1 MKDGGRSCAFS
12 DSRLASRDPCVL
24 ARSRRCGVS
33 IVPAVTVTLS
43 SREAR
48 AGGGGAHRGAFRPK
62 RSILRSTVAQHGR
75 IDASPDEICQS
86 EAGSANSPVVI
97 GRAIIPTTIGGLP
110 RRSAMSLLSLFFV
123 PGAAQAILL
132 TVVPLEALHLLGS
145 ARAVTLLYIGAGLIA
160 VLGRFSIP
168 FLVGSIG
175 RRSVFTLGTLSLA
188 ASSIL
193 FALNDVRFMAC
204 GLVLST
210 FAFAC
215 IEITSQ
221 LYVLD
226 RVPRHS
232 LRHFEPIRIF
242 AIAGPWTVGP
252 WLGVHVSNNVSF
264 VAPFCIAIA
273 AAVILLVIFWSMRL
287 VERFKPS
294 ATVRLSSNPARLV
307 RRFFA
312 QPRLRLAWT
321 LAAARSSW
329 WNLFYIYMPIFAVT
343 SGLGAEVGGIV
354 VSIGSG
360 WIWLVPFWGWVG
372 RSFGLRRLLRAG
384 YAGAG
389 VLSICAALA
398 FGLPWLGVFL
408 LALAALGTETIDGA
422 GNLLF
427 LRAVRV
433 HERPEMTTVFVSF
446 RDVSQLGPPTVC
458 ALLLTVF
465 GLPSVFIAGGS
476 MMLAAAVLTNYIP
489 RRM

>member
-1 MKDGGRSCAFS
+1 M
-12 DSRLASRDPCVL
+12 
-24 ARSRRCGVS
+24 
-33 IVPAVTVTLS
+33 
-43 SREAR
+43 
-48 AGGGGAHRGAFRPK
+48 
-62 RSILRSTVAQHGR
+62 GR
-75 IDASPDEICQS
+75 IDAPPDEACQ
-86 EAGSANSPVVI
+86 AGSGSAHSAAMI
-97 GRAIIPTTIGGLP
+97 GRAIIPATIGTVP
-110 RRSAMSLLSLFFV
+110 RRQAMALLSLFVV
-123 PGAAQAILL
+123 PSAAQAILL

-145 ARAVTLLYIGAGLIA
+145 ARAVTLLYVGAGLIA
-160 VLGRFSIP
+160 VAGRFSIP
-168 FLVGSIG
+168 FLTGSIG

-193 FALNDVRFMAC
+193 FALNGVPFLAC

-215 IEITSQ
+215 LEITSQ

-226 RVPRHS
+226 NVPRQS

-242 AIAGPWTVGP
+242 AIAGPWTIGP
-252 WLGVHVSNNVSF
+252 FLGVHLSNSVSF
-264 VAPFCIAIA
+264 VAPFGIAIA
-273 AAVILLVIFWSMRL
+273 AAVALLVIFWSTRPS
-287 VERFKPS
+287 ERGTPAS
-294 ATVRLSSNPARLV
+294 TARRSPNPARLV

-329 WNLFYIYMPIFAVT
+329 WNLFYIYTPIFAVT
-343 SGLGAEVGGIV
+343 SGLGAEAGGLV

-360 WIWLVPFWGWVG
+360 WIWLVPLWGWAG
-372 RSFGLRRLLRAG
+372 RRFGLRRLLRAG
-384 YAGAG
+384 YAAAG
-389 VLSICAALA
+389 ILSLCAAFA
-398 FGLPWLGVFL
+398 FGLPLLGLSL

-427 LRAVRV
+427 LRAVRA

-446 RDVSQLGPPTVC
+446 RDVSQLGPPAVC

-465 GLPSVFIAGGS
+465 ALPSVFIAGGS
-476 MMLAAAVLTNYIP
+476 MMLAAAILTKYIP

>member
-1 MKDGGRSCAFS
+1 M
-12 DSRLASRDPCVL
+12 
-24 ARSRRCGVS
+24 
-33 IVPAVTVTLS
+33 
-43 SREAR
+43 
-48 AGGGGAHRGAFRPK
+48 
-62 RSILRSTVAQHGR
+62 
-75 IDASPDEICQS
+75 
-86 EAGSANSPVVI
+86 I
-97 GRAIIPTTIGGLP
+97 GRAMLPATIGTVP
-110 RRSAMSLLSLFFV
+110 RRNALVLLSLFFV

-132 TVVPLEALHLLGS
+132 TVVPLEALHLLGA
-145 ARAVTLLYIGAGLIA
+145 ARAVTLLYAGAGTIA
-160 VLGRFSIP
+160 VAGRFSIP
-168 FLVGSIG
+168 FLVGAIG

-188 ASSIL
+188 ASSIF
-193 FALNDVRFMAC
+193 FALNEVPFLAC

-215 IEITSQ
+215 LEITSQ

-226 RVPRHS
+226 MVPRQS

-242 AIAGPWTVGP
+242 AIAAPWTIGP
-252 WLGVHVSNNVSF
+252 WLGVHVSNNVATG
-264 VAPFCIAIA
+264 APFWIAEGA
-273 AAVILLVIFWSMRL
+273 AIILLVIFWSLRPA
-287 VERFKPS
+287 ERRGTAR
-294 ATVRLSSNPARLV
+294 ATARLSSNPARLV
-307 RRFFA
+307 GRFFA

-329 WNLFYIYMPIFAVT
+329 WNLFYIYTPIFAVT
-343 SGLGAEVGGIV
+343 SGLGAEAGGIV

-360 WIWLVPFWGWVG
+360 WIWLVPLWGWAG
-372 RSFGLRRLLRAG
+372 RRFGLRRLLRTG
-384 YAGAG
+384 YAVAG

-398 FGLPWLGVFL
+398 FGLPFLGAFL

-427 LRAVRV
+427 LRAVRA

-446 RDVSQLGPPTVC
+446 RDFSQLGPPSVC

-465 GLPSVFIAGGS
+465 GLPSVFVAGGS

>member
-1 MKDGGRSCAFS
+1 MGG
-12 DSRLASRDPCVL
+12 
-24 ARSRRCGVS
+24 
-33 IVPAVTVTLS
+33 
-43 SREAR
+43 
-48 AGGGGAHRGAFRPK
+48 
-62 RSILRSTVAQHGR
+62 
-75 IDASPDEICQS
+75 IDASPEEACQFEPDS
-86 EAGSANSPVVI
+86 VDQAASV
-97 GRAIIPTTIGGLP
+97 GRAMIPTTIGTLP
-110 RRSAMSLLSLFFV
+110 RRSAVSLLSLFFV
-123 PGAAQAILL
+123 PSAAQAILL
-132 TVVPLEALHLLGS
+132 TVVPLEALQLLGA
-145 ARAVTLLYIGAGLIA
+145 ARAVTLLYVGAGLIA
-160 VLGRFSIP
+160 VVGRFSIP

-193 FALNDVRFMAC
+193 FALNDVPFLAC

-226 RVPRHS
+226 QVPRHS

-264 VAPFCIAIA
+264 VAPFWIAVV
-273 AAVILLVIFWSMRL
+273 AAVILLVIFWSMRPG
-287 VERFKPS
+287 ERGIPS
-294 ATVRLSSNPARLV
+294 ATTRPSRNPARLV

-329 WNLFYIYMPIFAVT
+329 WNLFYIYTPIFAVT

-360 WIWLVPFWGWVG
+360 WIWLVPFWGWAG
-372 RSFGLRRLLRAG
+372 RRFGLRRLLRAG
-384 YAGAG
+384 YAVAG
-389 VLSICAALA
+389 VLSICATLA
-398 FGLPWLGVFL
+398 FGLPLLGAFL

-427 LRAVRV
+427 LRAVRA
-433 HERPEMTTVFVSF
+433 HERAEMTTVFVSF

-476 MMLAAAVLTNYIP
+476 MMLAAAILTKYIP

>member
-1 MKDGGRSCAFS
+1 M
-12 DSRLASRDPCVL
+12 
-24 ARSRRCGVS
+24 
-33 IVPAVTVTLS
+33 
-43 SREAR
+43 
-48 AGGGGAHRGAFRPK
+48 
-62 RSILRSTVAQHGR
+62 
-75 IDASPDEICQS
+75 
-86 EAGSANSPVVI
+86 I
-97 GRAIIPTTIGGLP
+97 GRAIIPATIGTLP
-110 RRSAMSLLSLFFV
+110 RRRAMALLSLFVV

-132 TVVPLEALHLLGS
+132 TVVPLEALHLLGA
-145 ARAVTLLYIGAGLIA
+145 ARTVTLLYVGAGLIA
-160 VLGRFSIP
+160 VAGRFSIP
-168 FLVGSIG
+168 FLVGAIG
-175 RRSVFTLGTLSLA
+175 RRSVFTLGALSLA
-188 ASSIL
+188 GSSIL
-193 FALNDVRFMAC
+193 FALNDVPFLAC

-215 IEITSQ
+215 TEITSQ
-221 LYVLD
+221 LYLLD
-226 RVPRHS
+226 LVPRRS

-264 VAPFCIAIA
+264 GAPFWIAGV
-273 AAVILLVIFWSMRL
+273 AAVILLAIFWSMRP
-287 VERFKPS
+287 VER
-294 ATVRLSSNPARLV
+294 ATPRVTAQMSSNPARLV
-307 RRFFA
+307 RRFFS

-329 WNLFYIYMPIFAVT
+329 WNLFYIYTPIFSVT

-372 RSFGLRRLLRAG
+372 RRFGLRRLLRAG

-389 VLSICAALA
+389 FLSICASLA
-398 FGLPWLGVFL
+398 FGLPWLGAFL

-427 LRAVRV
+427 LRAVRA

-476 MMLAAAVLTNYIP
+476 MMLAAALLTKYIP

>member
-1 MKDGGRSCAFS
+1 MLSGRNGLHS
-12 DSRLASRDPCVL
+12 
-24 ARSRRCGVS
+24 
-33 IVPAVTVTLS
+33 
-43 SREAR
+43 
-48 AGGGGAHRGAFRPK
+48 
-62 RSILRSTVAQHGR
+62 AQPWPNMGR
-75 IDASPDEICQS
+75 MDASPE
-86 EAGSANSPVVI
+86 EACLFGADSPNPAAMI
-97 GRAIIPTTIGGLP
+97 GRPMLPTTIGALP
-110 RRSAMSLLSLFFV
+110 RRRAMSLLSLFFV
-123 PGAAQAILL
+123 PSAAQAILL
-132 TVVPLEALHLLGS
+132 TVVPLEALHLLGA
-145 ARAVTLLYIGAGLIA
+145 ARAVTLLYVGAGLIA
-160 VLGRFSIP
+160 VVGRFSIP

-175 RRSVFTLGTLSLA
+175 RQSVFTLGTLSLA

-193 FALNDVRFMAC
+193 FSLNKVPFLAC

-215 IEITSQ
+215 LEITSQ

-226 RVPRHS
+226 HVPRHS

-252 WLGVHVSNNVSF
+252 WLGVHLSNNLSF
-264 VAPFCIAIA
+264 VAPFWIAVV
-273 AAVILLVIFWSMRL
+273 AAVILLVIFWLMRPG
-287 VERFKPS
+287 ERRSSS
-294 ATVRLSSNPARLV
+294 ATPRSSQNPARLV

-329 WNLFYIYMPIFAVT
+329 WNLFYTYTPIFAVT

-372 RSFGLRRLLRAG
+372 RRFGLRRLLRAG
-384 YAGAG
+384 YAVAG
-389 VLSICAALA
+389 VLSICATLA

-427 LRAVRV
+427 LRAVRGR
-433 HERPEMTTVFVSF
+433 ERPEMTTVFVSF
-446 RDVSQLGPPTVC
+446 RDVSQLAPPTVS

-476 MMLAAAVLTNYIP
+476 MMLAAAILTKYIP